1 MAGAG
6 DALRIE
12 ARAGAELAALH
23 TSGVFWGRGV
33 PRGDGRTVVVVPGL
47 FGNDLYLRPLR
58 DWLRRIGYRPQRSS
72 LTINAGCPKRLV
84 NTIDATLE
92 RQLASTAEPI
102 ALVGHSRGGMLCWA
116 YASRLGARVSHLA
129 LLGSPAP
136 AVAALF
142 RYWQT
147 FAPSTGFSPMGGTN
161 NAVAAA
167 GQRALRLLDPDC
179 NVPACRCEYVD
190 DVLRPLSP
198 STKVLSIAS
207 TDDPIVP
214 PTASDLSSAR
224 LSRGENVLVRGS
236 HSGLAHNRAVYE
248 LLAGFLAE

>member
-23 TSGVFWGRGV
+23 ASGVFWGRGV
-33 PRGDGRTVVVVPGL
+33 RRGDGRTVVVVPGL
-47 FGNDLYLRPLR
+47 FGNDIYLRPLR
-58 DWLRRIGYRPQRSS
+58 DWLRRIGYRPQRSA

-84 NTIDATLE
+84 NTIDAAVD
-92 RQLASTAEPI
+92 RHLATTTGPI

-116 YASRLGARVSHLA
+116 YASRLGPRVSHLA

-142 RYWQT
+142 HHWQT
-147 FAPSTGFSPMGGTN
+147 FAPNATFAPMGGTN

-167 GQRALRLLDPDC
+167 GQRALQLLDPDC

-207 TDDPIVP
+207 RDDPIVP
-214 PTASDLSSAR
+214 VAASEVH
-224 LSRGENVLVRGS
+224 RGENVLVRGS
-236 HSGLAHNRAVYE
+236 HSGLAHNKAVYAV
-248 LLAGFLAE
+248 LARFLAE